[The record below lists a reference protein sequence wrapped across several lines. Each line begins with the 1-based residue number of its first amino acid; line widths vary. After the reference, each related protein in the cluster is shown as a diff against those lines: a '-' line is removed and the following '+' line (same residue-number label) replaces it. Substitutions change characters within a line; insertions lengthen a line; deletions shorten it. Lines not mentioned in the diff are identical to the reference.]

1 MNPIRTIA
9 QMKGVKLEQVA
20 ERLGITPQ
28 AFSSKLNNSGKFSMR
43 VGFITEIL
51 QAMEVDFDQVNS
63 SETIRYSVYVGGEV
77 VNFKVSVDL
86 DSALVNGME
95 G

>member
-1 MNPIRTIA
+1 
-9 QMKGVKLEQVA
+9 
-20 ERLGITPQ
+20 
-28 AFSSKLNNSGKFSMR
+28 MR

-63 SETIRYSVYVGGEV
+63 YETIRYSVYVGGEV

-86 DSALVNGME
+86 DSAIVSGME
-95 G
+95 W